1 MTPSSPSSSDGP
13 ALPPRHRP
21 ALGDLAQDTTEKDLW
36 AFDDDLDADDLL
48 SAPVEEPERKAGNE
62 IPAPREISSR
72 RPAEGSGE
80 SSTRLPVPGT
90 EQVRMD
96 VRRKQEVKPAG
107 EAPGPSKPESD
118 FDDLEAWEDTPVE
131 ADIVDL
137 PRDPVPGEAETEE
150 PVKPEPKEDAVE
162 APATVPESAP
172 VPAKGDDESDD
183 EFSTPAPEGAAPV
196 DLRPHLGLSN
206 IERIGL
212 IVLLVLLVGGGAVT
226 FLTYLNRLPS
236 ESTKL
241 QANDFPVKG
250 ELITV
255 QSAESY
261 WREPITGGDSPDA
274 FRMGT
279 ELLPVLKISVKGGP
293 AAIRVLFK
301 NEEKEF
307 VGDAVT
313 RSIRK
318 DGLMEISATAGF
330 DDPGMHAAYRTGE
343 SDPWTIEVYEAVS
356 EDVAGRDDKMLFEM
370 NVSTDRR

>member
-21 ALGDLAQDTTEKDLW
+21 ALDDLAQDTTEKDLW

-62 IPAPREISSR
+62 IPAPREKLSR

-96 VRRKQEVKPAG
+96 VRRKQEVQPAG
-107 EAPGPSKPESD
+107 EAPRPSKPESD

-162 APATVPESAP
+162 APATVP
-172 VPAKGDDESDD
+172 AKGEDESDD

-301 NEEKEF
+301 NEDKEF